1 MSVTG
6 KSQKKVTLNSV
17 GSLYDISALAKY
29 RKFWNSA

>member
-17 GSLYDISALAKY
+17 GSLCMTFQDLQDT
-29 RKFWNSA
+29 